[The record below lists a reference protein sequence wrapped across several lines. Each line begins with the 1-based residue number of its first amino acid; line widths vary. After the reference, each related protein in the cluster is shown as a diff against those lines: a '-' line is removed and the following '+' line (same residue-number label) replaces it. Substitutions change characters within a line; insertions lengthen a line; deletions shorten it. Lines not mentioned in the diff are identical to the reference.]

1 MKIFYRILMLIFNY
15 IPFFLL
21 CGVVTSIWK
30 FHNDILLMLG
40 TIVLIIY
47 IIPPLITRVA
57 LLICPLK
64 NTEYELFSKEYYVW
78 WFTFCSQIIYLRLPF
93 LEEFL
98 RIIPGLYSMWLR
110 ICWGAKI
117 GKLTFWAPGTRI
129 LERNFLEIGDNV
141 IFAADTRIN
150 AHVQTDKKLLIAPV
164 IIEDNVVVGAYSL
177 LTCGTVLKSN
187 QATKAFLISPPFS
200 VWKDG
205 ARVKNAD

>member
-1 MKIFYRILMLIFNY
+1 M
-15 IPFFLL
+15 
-21 CGVVTSIWK
+21 SIWK

-78 WFTFCSQIIYLRLPF
+78 WLTFCSQIIYLRLSF